1 MSEGLAVIGI
11 DHRHCYTMV
20 ANLIEAGAHLVGWAT
35 EGEPGTLEGWVK
47 RYPEAPRRSEAELLA
62 DPEVSIVVTAGVP
75 SERPGIACRAMR
87 AGKHVLSDK
96 PGALTQ
102 DDLDAIRRTA
112 GETGR
117 IWAVDFS
124 ERFEVPGMTRVS
136 RLVAEGAI
144 GEVIDVTL
152 LAPHRLNAPS
162 RPDWFWDHAKGGGI
176 LADIGS
182 HQIEQVLHLSGS
194 ADADADAEI
203 LFAETSCLRA
213 PPFQDRGRI
222 AMRAGRTTGTILLH
236 WYTPDAL
243 PSWGDGRLF
252 VTGTEG
258 FVEIRKYVDPGGAAG
273 GDHVILVNDDR
284 IERWQASDEPL
295 PFFATFLDG
304 VRTGRMPDPDH
315 PFRVTA
321 LAIAAQ
327 EMADAAETC

>member
-1 MSEGLAVIGI
+1 MSEGIAVIGI

-20 ANLIEAGAHLVGWAT
+20 ANLIEAGGHLVGWAT
-35 EGEPGTLEGWVK
+35 EGEPGTLEGWVE
-47 RYPEAPRRSEAELLA
+47 RYPDAPRRTEAELLA
-62 DPEVSIVVTAGVP
+62 DPEVTIVVTAGVP
-75 SERPGIACRAMR
+75 SERPGISCRAMQ

-102 DDLDAIRRTA
+102 DDLEDIRRTA

-152 LAPHRLNAPS
+152 LAPHRLNAPT

-194 ADADADAEI
+194 TEAEI
-203 LFAETSCLRA
+203 LFAEADCLRA

-222 AMRAGRTTGTILLH
+222 AMRAGRTSGTILLH
-236 WYTPDAL
+236 WYTPDGL
-243 PSWGDGRLF
+243 PTWGDGRLF

-258 FVEIRKYVDPGGAAG
+258 FIEIRKYVDPEGAEGGN
-273 GDHVILVNDDR
+273 HVILVNNDR
-284 IERWQASDEPL
+284 SERWQASDEPL
-295 PFFATFLDG
+295 PFFAGFLDG
-304 VRTGRMPDPDH
+304 VRTGRMPDPEH
-315 PFRVTA
+315 PFRVMA
-321 LAIAAQ
+321 LAIEAQ
-327 EMADAAETC
+327 AMADATGTC